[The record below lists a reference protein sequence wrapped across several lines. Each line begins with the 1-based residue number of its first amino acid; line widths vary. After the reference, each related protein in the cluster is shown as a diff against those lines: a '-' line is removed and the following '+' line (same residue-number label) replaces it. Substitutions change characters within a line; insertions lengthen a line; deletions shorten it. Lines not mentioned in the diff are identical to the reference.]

1 MATLALGGELSNLSG
16 GMTSTAPGL
25 DSSAAAPPQGVGR
38 GWAAFGAGPGGMGAP
53 RRSRLRMR
61 TLVTQRWTAILGQA
75 TAVTLCGLGLNL
87 DLPYVG
93 CFALIALSAWLNLI
107 LHFTSPGQRLALD
120 WETALQLSF
129 DTLQLTGM
137 LYLTGGITN
146 PFSLL
151 LIAPA
156 VLAATTLPRRYALSI
171 GGLTIAASTLIT
183 FVALPLQGE
192 VVSPQSSQ
200 LLAHIV
206 ALAANVLGISATAGY
221 AWAAA
226 TEAARM
232 ELALDVTQTVL
243 SREQKLSALG
253 ALAAA
258 AAHELGTPLATIAI
272 VAREM
277 ARSATTDD
285 AREDAEL
292 MIAQA
297 VRCREILA
305 RLTATPEAAD
315 DPVHER
321 LSLEQLL
328 HEVIEPHGDGPVRV
342 EAVVTGGPGAAPD
355 IRRLPEI
362 IHAMTNFVEN
372 ATDFARSEV
381 LVTARFDTRHVSIE
395 VRDDGP
401 GFSPDV
407 LAKLGEPY
415 VTSRP
420 GAEGSRSGH
429 MGMGLGFF
437 ISKTLLERTGASVDF
452 KNEKRG
458 GAVVLAR
465 WPRAALEAVSS
476 MDEATD
482 LGA

>member
-1 MATLALGGELSNLSG
+1 
-16 GMTSTAPGL
+16 
-25 DSSAAAPPQGVGR
+25 
-38 GWAAFGAGPGGMGAP
+38 MGAP

-61 TLVTQRWTAILGQA
+61 TLVAQRWTAIIGQIA
-75 TAVTLCGLGLNL
+75 AIAVCGLVLRL
-87 DLPYVG
+87 DLPYLP
-93 CFALIALSAWLNLI
+93 CFALIGLSAWLNLI
-107 LHFTSPGQRLALD
+107 LHFASPGQRLALD
-120 WETALQLSF
+120 WETALQLTF

-156 VLAATTLPRRYALSI
+156 VLAATTLPRRYALFI
-171 GGLTIAASTLIT
+171 GLLTVAASVLLS
-183 FVALPLQGE
+183 FLFLPLEGE
-192 VVSPQSSQ
+192 GSALQSSSH
-200 LLAHIV
+200 LLSNLV
-206 ALAANVLGISATAGY
+206 ALAANVLGITATAGY

-243 SREQKLSALG
+243 AREQKLSALG
-253 ALAAA
+253 TLAAA

-277 ARSATTDD
+277 ARSAATDD

-297 VRCREILA
+297 GRCREILA

-321 LSLEQLL
+321 LSMEQLL
-328 HEVIEPHGDGPVRV
+328 HEVIEPQTRGPVRV
-342 EAVVTGGPGAAPD
+342 EAVVTGGPGPAPD
-355 IRRLPEI
+355 VRRLPEI

-372 ATDFARSEV
+372 ATDFAHAEV
-381 LVTARFDTRHVSIE
+381 LVTARFDSRHIAIE

-401 GFSPDV
+401 GFSPDI

-429 MGMGLGFF
+429 IGMGLGFF

-452 KNEKRG
+452 RNEKRG

-465 WPRAALEAVSS
+465 WPRAALAVGPAYENGH
-476 MDEATD
+476 DQGT
-482 LGA
+482 

>member
-1 MATLALGGELSNLSG
+1 
-16 GMTSTAPGL
+16 MTSASPGL
-25 DSSAAAPPQGVGR
+25 DSSAPPSPQESGQG
-38 GWAAFGAGPGGMGAP
+38 WSAFGNGPGGMGAP
-53 RRSRLRMR
+53 RRSRLRIR
-61 TLVTQRWTAILGQA
+61 TLVTQRWTAIAGQVA
-75 TAVTLCGLGLNL
+75 AVTLCGAGLGL
-87 DLPYVG
+87 DLPYAA
-93 CFALIALSAWLNLI
+93 CFSLIGLSFWLNLI
-107 LHFTSPGQRLALD
+107 LHFASPGQRLALD
-120 WETALQLSF
+120 WETALQLTF

-156 VLAATTLPRRYALSI
+156 VLAATTLPRPYALAI
-171 GGLTIAASTLIT
+171 GALTIAGSVLIT
-183 FVALPLQGE
+183 FYALPLQGE
-192 VVSPQSSQ
+192 IVSPQSEH

-206 ALAANVLGISATAGY
+206 SLSANVLGIAATAGY

-243 SREQKLSALG
+243 AREQKLSALG
-253 ALAAA
+253 TLAAA

-277 ARSATTDD
+277 ARSATTDEG
-285 AREDAEL
+285 REDAEL

-305 RLTATPEAAD
+305 RLTATPESAD

-321 LSLEQLL
+321 LSLERLL
-328 HEVIEPHGDGPVRV
+328 QEVIEPHGQGPVRV

-355 IRRLPEI
+355 VRRLPEI
-362 IHAMTNFVEN
+362 IHAMTSLVEN

-381 LVTARFDTRHVSIE
+381 LITARFDSRHISIE
-395 VRDDGP
+395 VRDDGL
-401 GFSPDV
+401 GFTPDV

-420 GAEGSRSGH
+420 SAEGSRSGH

-437 ISKTLLERTGASVDF
+437 IAKTLLERTGASVDF
-452 KNEKRG
+452 RNEKRG

-465 WPRAALEAVSS
+465 WPRPALEAAS
-476 MDEATD
+476 AT
-482 LGA
+482 

>member
-1 MATLALGGELSNLSG
+1 
-16 GMTSTAPGL
+16 
-25 DSSAAAPPQGVGR
+25 
-38 GWAAFGAGPGGMGAP
+38 MGAP

-61 TLVTQRWTAILGQA
+61 TLVTQRWTAIAGQ
-75 TAVTLCGLGLNL
+75 TAAVAVCAFGLQL
-87 DLPYVG
+87 DLPYIA
-93 CFALIALSAWLNLI
+93 CFALIGLSLWLNLI
-107 LHFTSPGQRLALD
+107 LHFASPRQRLALD
-120 WETALQLSF
+120 WETALQLTF

-156 VLAATTLPRRYALSI
+156 VLAATTLPRRFALFI
-171 GGLTIAASTLIT
+171 GGLTIAASVLIT
-183 FVALPLQGE
+183 FYALPLQGE
-192 VVSPQSSQ
+192 LVSPHSDQ
-200 LLAHIV
+200 LLGHIV
-206 ALAANVLGISATAGY
+206 ALAANVLGIAATAGY

-243 SREQKLSALG
+243 AREQKLSALG
-253 ALAAA
+253 TLAAA
-258 AAHELGTPLATIAI
+258 AAHELGSPLATIAI

-277 ARSATTDD
+277 ARSAPDDD

-321 LSLEQLL
+321 LSMEQLL
-328 HEVIEPHGDGPVRV
+328 HEVIEPHGAGPVRV
-342 EAVVTGGPGAAPD
+342 EAVVTGGPGQAPD
-355 IRRLPEI
+355 VRRLPEI

-381 LVTARFDTRHVSIE
+381 LVTARFDSRHISIE

-401 GFSPDV
+401 GFASDV

-420 GAEGSRSGH
+420 TAEGSRSGH
-429 MGMGLGFF
+429 VGMGLGFF

-452 KNEKRG
+452 RNEKRG

-465 WPRAALEAVSS
+465 WPRAALEATS
-476 MDEATD
+476 MAESGHD

>member
-1 MATLALGGELSNLSG
+1 
-16 GMTSTAPGL
+16 
-25 DSSAAAPPQGVGR
+25 
-38 GWAAFGAGPGGMGAP
+38 MGAP

-61 TLVTQRWTAILGQA
+61 TLVTQRWTAIVGQA
-75 TAVTLCGLGLNL
+75 VGVAVCAFWLRLE
-87 DLPYVG
+87 LPYIA
-93 CFALIALSAWLNLI
+93 CLALIALSLWLNLI
-107 LHFTSPGQRLALD
+107 LHFASPGQRLALD
-120 WETALQLSF
+120 WETTLQLSF

-137 LYLTGGITN
+137 LYLTGGIGN

-156 VLAATTLPRRYALSI
+156 VLAATTLPRRFALFI
-171 GGLTIAASTLIT
+171 GGLTIAASVLIT
-183 FVALPLQGE
+183 FFSLPLRGE
-192 VVSPQSSQ
+192 IIHPQSN
-200 LLAHIV
+200 LMLGHIV
-206 ALAANVLGISATAGY
+206 ALAANVLGIAATAGY

-226 TEAARM
+226 AEAARM

-243 SREQKLSALG
+243 AREQKLSALG
-253 ALAAA
+253 TLAAA

-321 LSLEQLL
+321 LSMEQLL
-328 HEVIEPHGDGPVRV
+328 HEVIEPHGAGPVRV
-342 EAVVTGGPGAAPD
+342 EAVVTGGPGPAPD
-355 IRRLPEI
+355 VRRLPEI

-381 LVTARFDTRHVSIE
+381 LLTARFDSRHISIE

-401 GFSPDV
+401 GFSSEI

-420 GAEGSRSGH
+420 GVEGSRSGH

-452 KNEKRG
+452 RNEKRG

-465 WPRAALEAVSS
+465 WPRSALEATSS
-476 MDEATD
+476 TTENGHD

>member
-1 MATLALGGELSNLSG
+1 
-16 GMTSTAPGL
+16 MTSASPVL
-25 DSSAAAPPQGVGR
+25 DSSATPPPQEPGP
-38 GWAAFGAGPGGMGAP
+38 GWSAFGAGPGGMGAP

-61 TLVTQRWTAILGQA
+61 TLVAQRWTAIIGQIA
-75 TAVTLCGLGLNL
+75 AIAVCGLVLRL
-87 DLPYVG
+87 DLPYLP
-93 CFALIALSAWLNLI
+93 CFALIGLSAWLNLI
-107 LHFTSPGQRLALD
+107 LHFASPGQRLALD
-120 WETALQLSF
+120 WETALQLTF

-156 VLAATTLPRRYALSI
+156 VLAATTLPRRYALFI
-171 GGLTIAASTLIT
+171 GLLTVAASVLLS
-183 FVALPLQGE
+183 FLFLPLEGE
-192 VVSPQSSQ
+192 GSALQSSSH
-200 LLAHIV
+200 LLSNLV
-206 ALAANVLGISATAGY
+206 ALAANVLGITATAGY

-243 SREQKLSALG
+243 AREQKLSALG
-253 ALAAA
+253 TLAAA

-277 ARSATTDD
+277 ARSAATDD

-297 VRCREILA
+297 GRCREILA

-321 LSLEQLL
+321 LSMEQLL
-328 HEVIEPHGDGPVRV
+328 HEVIEPQTRGPVRV
-342 EAVVTGGPGAAPD
+342 EAVVTGGPGPAPD
-355 IRRLPEI
+355 VRRLPEI

-372 ATDFARSEV
+372 ATDFAHAEV
-381 LVTARFDTRHVSIE
+381 LVTARFDSRHIAIE

-401 GFSPDV
+401 GFSPDI

-429 MGMGLGFF
+429 IGMGLGFF

-452 KNEKRG
+452 RNEKRG

-465 WPRAALEAVSS
+465 WPRAALAVGPAYENGH
-476 MDEATD
+476 DQGT
-482 LGA
+482 

>member
-1 MATLALGGELSNLSG
+1 
-16 GMTSTAPGL
+16 
-25 DSSAAAPPQGVGR
+25 
-38 GWAAFGAGPGGMGAP
+38 MGAP

-61 TLVTQRWTAILGQA
+61 TLVTQRWTAIIGQ
-75 TAVTLCGLGLNL
+75 TVAVTLCGLALKL

-93 CFALIALSAWLNLI
+93 CFALIGLSAWLNLI

-120 WETALQLSF
+120 WETTLQLTF
-129 DTLQLTGM
+129 DTLQLTCM
-137 LYLTGGITN
+137 LYLTGGIAN

-156 VLAATTLPRRYALSI
+156 VLAATTLPRRYALFI
-171 GGLTIAASTLIT
+171 GGLTIFSSVLLAFVFLPIQSQIASLHSSGQ
-183 FVALPLQGE
+183 VLAN
-192 VVSPQSSQ
+192 VVS
-200 LLAHIV
+200 
-206 ALAANVLGISATAGY
+206 LAANVLGIMATAGY
-221 AWAAA
+221 AWTAA

-243 SREQKLSALG
+243 AREQKLSALG

-272 VAREM
+272 VAREI
-277 ARSATTDD
+277 ARSAATDD

-321 LSLEQLL
+321 LSMEQFL
-328 HEVIEPHGDGPVRV
+328 HEVIEPHGGGPVRV
-342 EAVVTGGPGAAPD
+342 EAVVTGGPGQAPD
-355 IRRLPEI
+355 LRRVPEI

-381 LVTARFDTRHVSIE
+381 LVTARFDNRHISIE

-401 GFSPDV
+401 GFSPEI

-420 GAEGSRSGH
+420 AAEGSRSGH

-465 WPRAALEAVSS
+465 WPRPALEVAPALESAN
-476 MDEATD
+476 DQ
-482 LGA
+482 GA

>member
-1 MATLALGGELSNLSG
+1 
-16 GMTSTAPGL
+16 MTSAPPKPGL
-25 DSSAAAPPQGVGR
+25 DRPPPAPPQDPPR
-38 GWAAFGAGPGGMGAP
+38 GPWAVFAAGPGGMGVP

-61 TLVTQRWTAILGQA
+61 TLVTQRWIAIVGQTLAVLG
-75 TAVTLCGLGLNL
+75 CGLLL
-87 DLPYVG
+87 KFDLPFAA
-93 CFALIALSAWLNLI
+93 CFALIGLSTWLNLI
-107 LHFTSPGQRLALD
+107 LTFSSPGQRLALD
-120 WETALQLSF
+120 WETALQLTF
-129 DTLQLTGM
+129 DTLQLSGL

-156 VLAATTLPRRYALSI
+156 VLAATTLPGRYALFI
-171 GGLTIAASTLIT
+171 GLMSMGASVLLTFFS
-183 FVALPLQGE
+183 LPLQ
-192 VVSPQSSQ
+192 SPAAYSSQ
-200 LLAHIV
+200 SLISHLGW
-206 ALAANVLGISATAGY
+206 LTANVLGIAATAGY

-226 TEAARM
+226 AEASRM

-243 SREQKLSALG
+243 AREQRMSALG

-272 VAREM
+272 VAREI
-277 ARSATTDD
+277 ARSAKTDEERD
-285 AREDAEL
+285 DAEL
-292 MIAQA
+292 LIAQA

-315 DPVHER
+315 DPMHER
-321 LSLEQLL
+321 LSLEQFL
-328 HEVIEPHGDGPVRV
+328 HEVIEPHAGGPVRV
-342 EAVVTGGPGAAPD
+342 EAVVTGGPGQAPD

-381 LVTARFDTRHVSIE
+381 LVTARFDARHVSVE

-401 GFSPDV
+401 GFSTEV
-407 LAKLGEPY
+407 LTKLGEPY

-429 MGMGLGFF
+429 VGMGLGFF
-437 ISKTLLERTGASVDF
+437 ISKTLLEGTGASVDF
-452 KNEKRG
+452 RNEKRG

-465 WPRAALEAVSS
+465 WPRSALEAAADGIFRGV
-476 MDEATD
+476 DEQGEHAT
-482 LGA
+482 G

>member
-1 MATLALGGELSNLSG
+1 
-16 GMTSTAPGL
+16 MTASTPDL
-25 DSSAAAPPQGVGR
+25 DSSAAQPPQGSVQ
-38 GWAAFGAGPGGMGAP
+38 GWSAFGAGPGGMGAP

-61 TLVTQRWTAILGQA
+61 TLVTQRWTAIAGQVA
-75 TAVTLCGLGLNL
+75 AVALCGLALHL
-87 DLPYVG
+87 DLPYLP
-93 CFALIALSAWLNLI
+93 CFALIGLSAWLNLI

-120 WETALQLSF
+120 WETALQLTF

-156 VLAATTLPRRYALSI
+156 VLAATTLPRRYALFI
-171 GGLTIAASTLIT
+171 GALTIAASVLLS
-183 FVALPLQGE
+183 FVFLPLQGE
-192 VVSPQSSQ
+192 GSALQSSSV
-200 LLAHIV
+200 LLSNIV
-206 ALAANVLGISATAGY
+206 ALAANVLGITATAGY

-243 SREQKLSALG
+243 AREQKLSALG
-253 ALAAA
+253 TLAAA

-321 LSLEQLL
+321 LSMEQLL
-328 HEVIEPHGDGPVRV
+328 HEVIEPHGGGPVRV

-355 IRRLPEI
+355 VRRLPEI

-372 ATDFARSEV
+372 ATDFARAEV
-381 LVTARFDTRHVSIE
+381 LVTARFDMRHISIE

-401 GFSPDV
+401 GFSPEI

-429 MGMGLGFF
+429 LGMGLGFF

-452 KNEKRG
+452 RNEKRG

-465 WPRAALEAVSS
+465 
-476 MDEATD
+476 
-482 LGA
+482 

>member
-1 MATLALGGELSNLSG
+1 LA
-16 GMTSTAPGL
+16 
-25 DSSAAAPPQGVGR
+25 
-38 GWAAFGAGPGGMGAP
+38 
-53 RRSRLRMR
+53 
-61 TLVTQRWTAILGQA
+61 
-75 TAVTLCGLGLNL
+75 
-87 DLPYVG
+87 
-93 CFALIALSAWLNLI
+93 
-107 LHFTSPGQRLALD
+107 
-120 WETALQLSF
+120 
-129 DTLQLTGM
+129 
-137 LYLTGGITN
+137 
-146 PFSLL
+146 
-151 LIAPA
+151 
-156 VLAATTLPRRYALSI
+156 
-171 GGLTIAASTLIT
+171 
-183 FVALPLQGE
+183 
-192 VVSPQSSQ
+192 
-200 LLAHIV
+200 
-206 ALAANVLGISATAGY
+206 
-221 AWAAA
+221 
-226 TEAARM
+226 
-232 ELALDVTQTVL
+232 
-243 SREQKLSALG
+243 REQKLSALG
-253 ALAAA
+253 TLAAA

-277 ARSATTDD
+277 ARSATSED

-321 LSLEQLL
+321 LSMEQLL
-328 HEVIEPHGDGPVRV
+328 HEVIQPHDGGPVRV
-342 EAVVTGGPGAAPD
+342 EAVVTGGPGHAPD
-355 IRRLPEI
+355 VRRLPEI

-381 LVTARFDTRHVSIE
+381 LVTARFDSRHISIE

-401 GFSPDV
+401 GFSSDI

-420 GAEGSRSGH
+420 TAEGSRSGH

-465 WPRAALEAVSS
+465 WPRAALEATSAA
-476 MDEATD
+476 EGGPD

>member
-1 MATLALGGELSNLSG
+1 
-16 GMTSTAPGL
+16 
-25 DSSAAAPPQGVGR
+25 
-38 GWAAFGAGPGGMGAP
+38 MGAP

-61 TLVTQRWTAILGQA
+61 TLVAQRWMAIIGQIA
-75 TAVTLCGLGLNL
+75 AIAICAFGLKL
-87 DLPYVG
+87 DLPYLP
-93 CFALIALSAWLNLI
+93 CFVLIGLSAWLNLI
-107 LHFTSPGQRLALD
+107 LHFASPGQRLALD
-120 WETALQLSF
+120 WETALQLTF

-156 VLAATTLPRRYALSI
+156 VLAATTLPRRYALFI
-171 GGLTIAASTLIT
+171 GMLTIAASVLLS
-183 FVALPLQGE
+183 FLFLPLEGE
-192 VVSPQSSQ
+192 GSALQSSSQ
-200 LLAHIV
+200 LLANLV
-206 ALAANVLGISATAGY
+206 ALAANVLGITATAGY

-226 TEAARM
+226 AEAARM

-243 SREQKLSALG
+243 AREQKLSALG
-253 ALAAA
+253 TLAAA

-277 ARSATTDD
+277 ARSAATDD

-297 VRCREILA
+297 ARCREILA
-305 RLTATPEAAD
+305 RLTATPETAD

-321 LSLEQLL
+321 LSMEQLL
-328 HEVIEPHGDGPVRV
+328 HEVIEPHIGGPVRV
-342 EAVVTGGPGAAPD
+342 EAVVTGGPGPAPD
-355 IRRLPEI
+355 VRRLPEI

-372 ATDFARSEV
+372 ATDFAHAEV
-381 LVTARFDTRHVSIE
+381 LVTARFDSRHIAIE

-401 GFSPDV
+401 GFSSDV

-429 MGMGLGFF
+429 IGMGLGFF

-452 KNEKRG
+452 RNEKRG

-465 WPRAALEAVSS
+465 WPRAALAVGPAHENAH
-476 MDEATD
+476 DQGT
-482 LGA
+482 